1 MQRQVRDAQPVQQAL
16 DVRHGNRRRQRVLRR
31 LGRDQHRFEHPQ
43 VYGGGQALRQIDHMP
58 GALAHAQAGHVLAVQ
73 QDAALPC
80 ADQSGQRFQQ
90 GGFSAA
96 VRAQQG
102 GHVARG
108 KRRHRQRVQH
118 VVAAIAG
125 GQPVD
130 VQRGVARHGNCRRNT
145 TATKKGMPTS
155 AVTMPTGTT
164 TPGSRFLETTEASDR
179 ISAPTR
185 ALPGR

>member
-1 MQRQVRDAQPVQQAL
+1 MSWP
-16 DVRHGNRRRQRVLRR
+16 
-31 LGRDQHRFEHPQ
+31 FSKT
-43 VYGGGQALRQIDHMP
+43 
-58 GALAHAQAGHVLAVQ
+58 
-73 QDAALPC
+73 LPC
-80 ADQSGQRFQQ
+80 R
-90 GGFSAA
+90 
-96 VRAQQG
+96 QG